1 MADKVRRAGE
11 HQAVTM
17 ASDDSDLFNVAM
29 LIDELKV
36 RAVARSKPRATASRT
51 RVSRRGSRA
60 FRERV

>member
-1 MADKVRRAGE
+1 
-11 HQAVTM
+11 M

-51 RVSRRGSRA
+51 RVSRRESRA
-60 FRERV
+60 FRGRV